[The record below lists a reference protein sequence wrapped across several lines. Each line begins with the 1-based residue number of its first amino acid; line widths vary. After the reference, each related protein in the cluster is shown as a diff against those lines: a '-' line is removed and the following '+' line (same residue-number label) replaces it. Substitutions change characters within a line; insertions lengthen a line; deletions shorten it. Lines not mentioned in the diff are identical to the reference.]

1 MTRSAP
7 VLQGNPPGWDWKL
20 LNAGS
25 LEKFNVNGVG
35 NGDNVLRAMNL
46 MKLADNPDD
55 GRQFDKN
62 RLGFWIEQ
70 IEEGVKA
77 KGDAIVDDI
86 IKGFLY
92 GEAFV
97 NQSLARMD
105 TNGDGVKDL
114 TYTQASLEVLWHN
127 GLGRPYS
134 QIDIAGRDWLAGRI
148 DNNEMLLTEVA
159 VGVIM
164 SAEAINDTVVL
175 IGTRDVRFIAFGDG
189 FGN

>member
-1 MTRSAP
+1 
-7 VLQGNPPGWDWKL
+7 LQGNPPGWDWKL